1 MNDKRSV
8 TAHDVA
14 KGAGTTLLARLGAL
28 IEVVAQPLYV
38 WMFGL
43 ATFGLYAVLWAAV
56 NLVENVADLGM
67 TSAMQRVVPQARSE
81 AEAVSALR
89 SALLLGVGPCIV
101 VAALVSVG
109 AGQVAPLFNASA
121 SDSVF
126 LVSAIRLFAW
136 ALPLWA
142 FVEIATSALRARRI
156 FGPEIRLRILWEQL
170 FRLALALAF
179 WLAGVSTLALF
190 YAHLA
195 SLCVVGLLCLRLL
208 SRHYDLSLLFAGRLF
223 DAPFHESWRAGLAV
237 LPANSVA
244 RLFGDGPPL
253 ALNALIPGG
262 GGAVAGG
269 LFVIARKIASLV
281 QILRTAFAYV
291 LSPLASHAAHSRG
304 DEICAIYGFATRV
317 LVAVSLPLGMV
328 LASAAPAVLRL
339 FGADARPAMAAV
351 VLLVLARTV
360 DAVLGAAA
368 PIQQVI
374 SGYRQQLLPSLA
386 GLAVAAALAAMLL
399 PDGDGLTAMAVA
411 VGGGIAMTAGL
422 PVFQLWR
429 HDGLHPFTRSFWR
442 VLATALAIGA
452 GGAALAHLALLAP
465 TAAELPLLVPLM
477 LLSIWFSARFALPFA
492 DRAALG
498 RTGQILRLV

>member
-101 VAALVSVG
+101 VAALVSAG
-109 AGQVAPLFNASA
+109 AGQVAPL
-121 SDSVF
+121 F

-142 FVEIATSALRARRI
+142 FVEIATSALRARRA

-195 SLCVVGLLCLRLL
+195 SLSVIGLLCLRLL

-269 LFVIARKIASLV
+269 LFVIARKIARLV

-291 LSPLASHAAHSRG
+291 LSPLASHASLSPG
-304 DEICAIYGFATRV
+304 GEVGVIYGFATRV

-442 VLATALAIGA
+442 VFATALAIGA

-498 RTGQILRLV
+498 ALAREARLVIAAFAR